1 MTNTD
6 MIPSHNELQN
16 LFKKIGNFFLQ
27 LIKIFEDIIAGFKL
41 DYGAYESYYGLG
53 TTAAAEEP
61 AIEEE

>member
-1 MTNTD
+1 MLTGTD
-6 MIPSHNELQN
+6 ANMIPTDKELQG

-53 TTAAAEEP
+53 ADDSEDE
-61 AIEEE
+61 